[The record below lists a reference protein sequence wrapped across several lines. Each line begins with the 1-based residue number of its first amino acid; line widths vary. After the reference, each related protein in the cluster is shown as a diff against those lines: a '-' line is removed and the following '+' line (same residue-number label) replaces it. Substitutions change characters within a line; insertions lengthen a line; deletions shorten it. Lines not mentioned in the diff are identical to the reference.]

1 MEGLLPKLPLADW
14 IDSFVDWLTVT
25 FAFIFDAITV
35 SLEGIVEGLF
45 TVLEFIPSYI
55 LIILIGLLAW
65 KLSTKGIALFA
76 IIGLFLIDNLGY
88 WEGMLETLSLVL
100 TAVII
105 TVVIG
110 IPMGIWASQ
119 KNTVKQII
127 TPILDFMQTMP
138 AFVYLIPAIFFF
150 SIGVV
155 PGVVASVIFAVPPTI
170 RLTILGIQQVPAD
183 IIEAAEAFG
192 STTSQRLLKVQL
204 PLAMPT
210 IMAGVNQSIMLS
222 LAMVVIA
229 SMVGSPGLGADVYR
243 AVTQI
248 QIGKGFEAGRPVD
261 TPTIVPVDPVGAT
274 VNRCELR
281 IPLSII
287 DC

>member
-14 IDSFVDWLTVT
+14 IDRFVDWLTVT
-25 FAFIFDAITV
+25 FAVVFDAITV

-45 TVLEFIPSYI
+45 AALAFIPSYI

-65 KLSTKGIALFA
+65 KLATKGIALFA
-76 IIGLFLIDNLGY
+76 VIGLFLIDNLGY

-100 TAVII
+100 TAVLI

-222 LAMVVIA
+222 LSMVVIA

-248 QIGKGFEAGRPVD
+248 QIGKGFEAGLA
-261 TPTIVPVDPVGAT
+261 IVVMAIILD
-274 VNRCELR
+274 R
-281 IPLSII
+281 ITQNIGI
-287 DC
+287 KKQGGKI

>member
-25 FAFIFDAITV
+25 FAFLFDAITI

-45 TVLEFIPSYI
+45 AVLAFIPSYI

-76 IIGLFLIDNLGY
+76 VIGLFLIDNLGY

-110 IPMGIWASQ
+110 IPVGIWASQ

-183 IIEAAEAFG
+183 IIEATEAFG

-210 IMAGVNQSIMLS
+210 IMAGINQSIMLS
-222 LAMVVIA
+222 LSMVVIA

-248 QIGKGFEAGRPVD
+248 QIGKGFEAGLA
-261 TPTIVPVDPVGAT
+261 IVVMAIILD
-274 VNRCELR
+274 R
-281 IPLSII
+281 ITQNIGI
-287 DC
+287 KKQGGN